1 MKKFAF
7 KIFVS
12 IILFSAT
19 SSFGKVIL
27 EPADTTFTYKPEAKH
42 SKSDLLILSIL
53 NRYHYNKFSLNDSLA
68 GKILDNYLDALDYN
82 KSYFLQ
88 SDIDDFNKFRIRLD
102 DEIKI
107 GRLNSAYEIYNR
119 FVQRLK
125 ERDEYIFKL
134 LETEPDFNLNET
146 YTYDRKSTQWAKSA
160 DELNEMWRKRIKNE
174 AINEMLRDKTW
185 EETATIL
192 KKRYQNFQKR
202 MLQLDNEDVFQFY
215 MNSFT
220 ENIDPHTNYFSP
232 VTSENFKI
240 NMSLSLEGIGAS
252 LQSEDDFT
260 KVAEIIAGGPAFK
273 SDLLHKDDKI
283 IAVAQGDTGRMV
295 DVIGWRLDDVVKL
308 IRGPKGTIVRLQILE
323 AELGIN
329 STPKEIRLVRD
340 KVKLEE
346 QAAKKDIININ
357 ENNIPF
363 KLGVIT
369 LPSFYFDY
377 EAQQRGETDYKN
389 ATRDVKKL
397 LLELKD
403 EKVDGVIID
412 LRNNGGGSLQEAI
425 DLTGLF
431 IDQGPVVQVK
441 NSNTLVE
448 VGEDRN
454 AGVAYNGPLAVLVN
468 RSSASASEIF
478 AGAIQDYNRGIILGE
493 QTFGKGT
500 VQNLID
506 LNRLNLGDT
515 TKLGQLKVT
524 IAKFYRVTGGSTQ
537 RLGVIPDI
545 KFPSSADSNEFR
557 ESSEP
562 SSLLWDQ
569 IKPTKFDPLPS
580 ENALIAS
587 LDKKH
592 EERIKSSVDFQN
604 LVEEIEDYKSE
615 RHRKEFSLNLELRKK
630 EKDDAEN
637 KRLERLNERRQAAG
651 LKLLQKGEVAPK
663 EDKLDDPLLKESAYI
678 LADLIVLSVK

>member
-1 MKKFAF
+1 MKKFALKSVALVF
-7 KIFVS
+7 
-12 IILFSAT
+12 LFFT
-19 SSFGKVIL
+19 SVLSGGVYFT
-27 EPADTTFTYKPEAKH
+27 PADTIVNYKPEPKH
-42 SKSDLLILSIL
+42 TKSDLLILSLL
-53 NRYHYNKFSLNDSLA
+53 NRYHYNKFKLNDSLS
-68 GKILDNYLDALDYN
+68 GKILDKYLESLDYN
-82 KSYFLQ
+82 KSYFLL
-88 SDIDDFNKFRIRLD
+88 SDIKEFDKYRNKLD
-102 DEIKI
+102 DELKI
-107 GRLNSAYEIYNR
+107 GRLNSAYEVYNR

-125 ERDEYIFKL
+125 ERDEYIYKL
-134 LETEPDFNLNET
+134 LETKPDFSVDESFVF
-146 YTYDRKSTQWAKSA
+146 DRKNTMWASSV
-160 DELNEMWRKRIKNE
+160 DELNETWRKRIKNE
-174 AINEMLRDKTW
+174 EINEMLRDKTW
-185 EETATIL
+185 EETTSIL

-202 MLQLDNEDVFQFY
+202 MLQLNNEDVFQFY

-232 VTSENFKI
+232 VTSDNFKI
-240 NMSLSLEGIGAS
+240 SMSLSLEGIGAS
-252 LQSEDDFT
+252 LQAEDDYT

-273 SDLLHKDDKI
+273 SDLIHKDDKI
-283 IAVAQGDTGRMV
+283 IAVAQGDTGKFV

-308 IRGPKGTIVRLQILE
+308 IRGPKGTVVRLQILE
-323 AELGIN
+323 AELGNN

-340 KVKLEE
+340 KVKIEE
-346 QAAKKDIININ
+346 QAAKKEVININ
-357 ENNIPF
+357 EDNIPF

-403 EKVDGVIID
+403 EKVDGVILD

-441 NSNTLVE
+441 NSDASVE
-448 VGEDRN
+448 VGQDRDP
-454 AGVAYNGPLAVLVN
+454 GEVYNGPLAVLVN

-478 AGAIQDYNRGIILGE
+478 AGAIQDYNRGIIIGE
-493 QTFGKGT
+493 QTYGKGT

-506 LNRLNLGDT
+506 LNRLSLGDSV
-515 TKLGQLKVT
+515 KLGQLKVT

-557 ESSEP
+557 ESAEA
-562 SSLLWDQ
+562 SSLQWDQ
-569 IKPTKFDPLPS
+569 IQPTKY
-580 ENALIAS
+580 NAFPEIKNLIPK
-587 LDKKH
+587 LDAKH

-604 LVEEIEDYKSE
+604 LIEDLNDYKAE
-615 RHRKEFSLNLELRKK
+615 RHQKEFSLNLDKRKK
-630 EKDDAEN
+630 EKEEAED

-663 EDKLDDPLLKESAYI
+663 EDKLDDPLLKESANI
-678 LADLIVLSVK
+678 LADLILITSK